1 MPQEIIEGFRLSP
14 QQKHLWPLRQSD
26 HGPSYCTRCVVRI
39 EGELD
44 VEILQQAIRHVIGQ
58 HEILRTTFRLL
69 PGMTIPVQVISD
81 RADFSFDRHDATQ
94 LQRHER

>member
-58 HEILRTTFRLL
+58 HEILRTTFTATRHDDPGPGYIGSRRLL
-69 PGMTIPVQVISD
+69 V
-81 RADFSFDRHDATQ
+81 
-94 LQRHER
+94 